1 MYPKYFKQWPYTVTS
16 TIDGLFLS
24 LLKLKPCHIHWI
36 VCVLAGNLL
45 AGNALGISICGCR
58 CILERSWSQN
68 SGCASTRSLK
78 ISGCK
83 RWCHKDLRVL
93 APAAP
98 ALTHS
103 LVHTVSSQD
112 FRSFH
117 FLSFFMAKTVLLKF
131 FVKSQ
136 RSLLHFCH
144 LTNSLQRYW
153 FFMTLNPI
161 FS

>member
-1 MYPKYFKQWPYTVTS
+1 MRPQGSQGRQKMRQDPLNMP
-16 TIDGLFLS
+16 IEIL
-24 LLKLKPCHIHWI
+24 C
-36 VCVLAGNLL
+36 

-117 FLSFFMAKTVLLKF
+117 FLSFFLAKTVQLKF
-131 FVKSQ
+131 FCEITTFTSRLLSFDKFFAPLLIFYDFKPNFLLEAGQILERSQ
-136 RSLLHFCH
+136 WIQIL
-144 LTNSLQRYW
+144 
-153 FFMTLNPI
+153 
-161 FS
+161 